1 MNKRTVAIAGVSLIA
16 LFFAA
21 YAAMRSSAV
30 TAPEAPEA
38 PAAVSN
44 TSAAPTPA
52 PIKEAAVPTGAS
64 LKAIPRID
72 AKTLND
78 RMARGEVVV
87 IDVRDIDSYTA
98 SHIAGAMHIPLSRIE
113 GEIPYLKGSKPIVTY
128 CT

>member
-16 LFFAA
+16 LLLAG
-21 YAAMRSSAV
+21 YAATRSRAV
-30 TAPEAPEA
+30 TTPDA
-38 PAAVSN
+38 PAASST
-44 TSAAPTPA
+44 TSAAPAAA
-52 PIKEAAVPTGAS
+52 PVKEALVPTGAS

-72 AKTLND
+72 ATTLRD

-113 GEIPYLKGSKPIVTY
+113 GEIPYLKGLKPIVTY

>member
-1 MNKRTVAIAGVSLIA
+1 MNKRTVAIAAVSLIA

-21 YAAMRSSAV
+21 YAAMRSNAV
-30 TAPEAPEA
+30 AAPDTTAAISTTAAAPVPA
-38 PAAVSN
+38 PA
-44 TSAAPTPA
+44 PA
-52 PIKEAAVPTGAS
+52 KEAAVPTGAS

-72 AKTLND
+72 ATTLHD
-78 RMARGEVVV
+78 RMTRGEVVV

>member
-30 TAPEAPEA
+30 TATDAPVAISTTPAA
-38 PAAVSN
+38 PAL
-44 TSAAPTPA
+44 TPA
-52 PIKEAAVPTGAS
+52 PVKEAAVPAES

-72 AKTLND
+72 ATTLHD
-78 RMARGEVVV
+78 RMTRGEVVV

>member
-1 MNKRTVAIAGVSLIA
+1 MNKRTVAIAGISLIA
-16 LFFAA
+16 LLFAA
-21 YAAMRSSAV
+21 YAATRSRAV
-30 TAPEAPEA
+30 TASDVS
-38 PAAVSN
+38 AAVST
-44 TSAAPTPA
+44 TSAAPA
-52 PIKEAAVPTGAS
+52 PVAIAEESGAPTSAS

-72 AKTLND
+72 ATTLNG

-98 SHIAGAMHIPLSRIE
+98 SHITGAMHIPLSRIE

>member
-1 MNKRTVAIAGVSLIA
+1 MNRRTIAIAGVSLIA

-30 TAPEAPEA
+30 TAPEAPV
-38 PAAVSN
+38 AVSN

-72 AKTLND
+72 ATTLRD

>member
-1 MNKRTVAIAGVSLIA
+1 MNKRTVAIGAVSLIA

-21 YAAMRSSAV
+21 YAAMRSSTV
-30 TAPEAPEA
+30 TAPAV
-38 PAAVSN
+38 PAVVST
-44 TSAAPTPA
+44 TSAAPAPA
-52 PIKEAAVPTGAS
+52 GNEAAGTTSAA

-72 AKTLND
+72 ATTLHD
-78 RMARGEVVV
+78 RMTRGEVVV

-98 SHIAGAMHIPLSRIE
+98 SHIAGAIHIPLSRIE

>member
-1 MNKRTVAIAGVSLIA
+1 MNKRTMAIAGVSLIA

-21 YAAMRSSAV
+21 YAAMRSTAV
-30 TAPEAPEA
+30 TTPDAPT
-38 PAAVSN
+38 AVST
-44 TSAAPTPA
+44 TSAAPVPV
-52 PIKEAAVPTGAS
+52 KEATVPTSAS

-72 AKTLND
+72 ATTLRD

-98 SHIAGAMHIPLSRIE
+98 SHIAGAIHIPLSRIE

>member
-1 MNKRTVAIAGVSLIA
+1 MNKRTITIAAVSLIA

-21 YAAMRSSAV
+21 YAAMRSGAV
-30 TAPEAPEA
+30 TGPDI
-38 PAAVSN
+38 PATVST

-52 PIKEAAVPTGAS
+52 PIKEAAVPTGPS

-98 SHIAGAMHIPLSRIE
+98 LHIAGAMHIPLSRIE

>member
-1 MNKRTVAIAGVSLIA
+1 MNKRTVAIAGISLIA
-16 LFFAA
+16 ILLAG
-21 YAAMRSSAV
+21 YAATRSPAV
-30 TAPEAPEA
+30 TAPDVPVAASTTVAA
-38 PAAVSN
+38 PAA
-44 TSAAPTPA
+44 APV
-52 PIKEAAVPTGAS
+52 KEAGVPTSAS

-72 AKTLND
+72 ATTLHD
-78 RMARGEVVV
+78 RMGRGEVVV

>member
-1 MNKRTVAIAGVSLIA
+1 MNKRIVAIGAVSLIA

-21 YAAMRSSAV
+21 YAAMRSNAV
-30 TAPEAPEA
+30 TATDAPVA
-38 PAAVSN
+38 IST
-44 TSAAPTPA
+44 TSATPA
-52 PIKEAAVPTGAS
+52 PAPVATEAAAPPSAA

-72 AKTLND
+72 ATTLHD
-78 RMARGEVVV
+78 RMTRGEVVV

-98 SHIAGAMHIPLSRIE
+98 SHIAGAIHIPLSRIE

>member
-30 TAPEAPEA
+30 TAPEAT
-38 PAAVSN
+38 AAVST

>member
-21 YAAMRSSAV
+21 YAAMRSNAV
-30 TAPEAPEA
+30 TAPDA
-38 PAAVSN
+38 PAVVSA
-44 TSAAPTPA
+44 TSAAAALGTA
-52 PIKEAAVPTGAS
+52 PVKEAAVPTSAS

-72 AKTLND
+72 ATTLHD
-78 RMARGEVVV
+78 RMTRGEVVV
-87 IDVRDIDSYTA
+87 IDVRDIDSYTL

>member
-21 YAAMRSSAV
+21 YAAMRSNAV
-30 TAPEAPEA
+30 TAPDVPTT
-38 PAAVSN
+38 VSS
-44 TSAAPTPA
+44 TSAAPMPVRV
-52 PIKEAAVPTGAS
+52 KEAAVPTSAS

-72 AKTLND
+72 ATTLHD

-113 GEIPYLKGSKPIVTY
+113 GEIPYLKGPKPIVTY

>member
-1 MNKRTVAIAGVSLIA
+1 MNKRTVAIGAVSLIA

-21 YAAMRSSAV
+21 YAAMRSNVV
-30 TAPEAPEA
+30 TSPDA
-38 PAAVSN
+38 PAIVSA
-44 TSAAPTPA
+44 TSATPTPA
-52 PIKEAAVPTGAS
+52 PVKEAAVPTSVS

-72 AKTLND
+72 ATTLHD
-78 RMARGEVVV
+78 RMTRGEVVV

-98 SHIAGAMHIPLSRIE
+98 SHIAGAIHIPLSRIE

>member
-1 MNKRTVAIAGVSLIA
+1 MNKRTLAIAAVSLIA

-21 YAAMRSSAV
+21 YAAMRSNAV
-30 TAPEAPEA
+30 TTNDV
-38 PAAVSN
+38 PAAVSSTSAVATPAPVKEAAGP
-44 TSAAPTPA
+44 TSAA
-52 PIKEAAVPTGAS
+52 

-72 AKTLND
+72 ATTLHD
-78 RMARGEVVV
+78 RMTRGEVVV

>member
-1 MNKRTVAIAGVSLIA
+1 MNRRTVAIAGVSLIA

-30 TAPEAPEA
+30 TAPEAPV
-38 PAAVSN
+38 AVSN

-52 PIKEAAVPTGAS
+52 PIKEASVPTGAS

-72 AKTLND
+72 AKTLGE

>member
-1 MNKRTVAIAGVSLIA
+1 MNTRTVTIAGVSLIA

-21 YAAMRSSAV
+21 YAAMRSNAV
-30 TAPEAPEA
+30 TAPDA
-38 PAAVSN
+38 PAAASTTV
-44 TSAAPTPA
+44 AAPAAA
-52 PIKEAAVPTGAS
+52 PVKEAGVPTGAS

-72 AKTLND
+72 AKTLHE
-78 RMARGEVVV
+78 RMTRGEVVV

>member
-21 YAAMRSSAV
+21 YATMRSNVVSAPD
-30 TAPEAPEA
+30 APSVVSSA
-38 PAAVSN
+38 PAAPV
-44 TSAAPTPA
+44 
-52 PIKEAAVPTGAS
+52 KEAQVPTGAS

-72 AKTLND
+72 ATTLHD
-78 RMARGEVVV
+78 RMTRGEVVV

>member
-21 YAAMRSSAV
+21 YAAMRSNVVSA
-30 TAPEAPEA
+30 PGA
-38 PAAVSN
+38 PAAA
-44 TSAAPTPA
+44 SASATPTPA
-52 PIKEAAVPTGAS
+52 PVKEAQVPTSVS
-64 LKAIPRID
+64 LKAIPRIN
-72 AKTLND
+72 ATTLHD

>member
-1 MNKRTVAIAGVSLIA
+1 MNKRTVAIAAVCLIA

-21 YAAMRSSAV
+21 YAAMRRNVV
-30 TAPEAPEA
+30 TAPDVPAVAASTPAAPAPA
-38 PAAVSN
+38 PAAN
-44 TSAAPTPA
+44 
-52 PIKEAAVPTGAS
+52 EAAIPTGA

-72 AKTLND
+72 AATLHD
-78 RMARGEVVV
+78 RMTRGEVVV

-98 SHIAGAMHIPLSRIE
+98 SHIAGAIHIPLSRIE

>member
-1 MNKRTVAIAGVSLIA
+1 MNKRTVAIAAVSLIA

-21 YAAMRSSAV
+21 YAAMRSSV
-30 TAPEAPEA
+30 VNAPDVSPVIGTIPAAQA
-38 PAAVSN
+38 PAPV
-44 TSAAPTPA
+44 
-52 PIKEAAVPTGAS
+52 KEAAVPAAA

-72 AKTLND
+72 ATTLHD
-78 RMARGEVVV
+78 RMTRGEVVV

>member
-21 YAAMRSSAV
+21 YAAMRSNTI
-30 TAPEAPEA
+30 TATDVPV
-38 PAAVSN
+38 AVSA
-44 TSAAPTPA
+44 TEATTTPA
-52 PIKEAAVPTGAS
+52 PAPLKEAAVPTGAS
-64 LKAIPRID
+64 LKAIQRID
-72 AKTLND
+72 ATTLHD
-78 RMARGEVVV
+78 RMTRGEVVV

-113 GEIPYLKGSKPIVTY
+113 GEIPYHKGSKPIVTY